1 MQIDKIQELPIYK
14 NKKEGEFLVKKDIVD
29 NFPNNFGITENEN
42 DNIEYAT
49 TSGTTSNRMEIIR
62 PKGWWQ
68 ENWYEICL
76 CHCHFLSPLVNQ
88 LCHCFLTKQW
98 LKYQSYQC
106 GCLLGCRRCRK

>member
-42 DNIEYAT
+42 ENIEYAT

-62 PKGWWQ
+62 PKGWWK
-68 ENWYEICL
+68 EEYKRTYKNN
-76 CHCHFLSPLVNQ
+76 PLLKEYLEKKYNKAIFTTAQ
-88 LCHCFLTKQW
+88 CSNLMCFMDK
-98 LKYQSYQC
+98 
-106 GCLLGCRRCRK
+106 

>member
-14 NKKEGEFLVKKDIVD
+14 NKKKGEFLVKKDIVD

-68 ENWYEICL
+68 EEYKRTYKNN
-76 CHCHFLSPLVNQ
+76 PLLKEYLEKNI
-88 LCHCFLTKQW
+88 TKQF
-98 LKYQSYQC
+98 
-106 GCLLGCRRCRK
+106 LLLLNVRI